1 MKAADLVII
10 GNGMA
15 CHKLL
20 AELVQQPGRPARILV
35 FGAETKAAYNRVLL
49 SSLLAGELAD
59 EAAELCSADWYQQH
73 GIELVLNDAI
83 VHLDKDKKQLISRS
97 GLVVH
102 YQQLVMAVGA
112 QATKP
117 AYAHTGMAGL
127 CSFRN
132 WQDLAQLREVA
143 AKGGKAI
150 VLGGGFLGLEAAE
163 GLRKQGMQ
171 VTLLQRSSYLLNRQL
186 DPTAAL
192 LLQQRLELRGLQLFT
207 NTTVA
212 KLLQQDDKFSGL
224 VLTDGTEL
232 KADVLVLAL
241 GISPDIQLA
250 QQAGLKTDA
259 GICVDAQ
266 LRSSDPAVFAL
277 GECCQLGEQTFGLVA
292 PITAQAMVLAAV
304 LAGQHASYQPSDSS
318 TQLKISGIQLSSCG
332 DIPALVSKPTLQQL
346 CYQDQQHHD
355 YRRLWLDA
363 EQRLVGAVCLGD
375 TSLSGFYAGLINQ
388 GTVIHCSTELLFG
401 PAVFGSAQIAA

>member
-1 MKAADLVII
+1 MTEADLVII

-20 AELVQQPGRPARILV
+20 AELVLQPNRPGRILV
-35 FGAETKAAYNRVLL
+35 FGAEAKAAYNRVLL

-59 EAAELCSADWYQQH
+59 EAAELSPSHWYQQH
-73 GIELVLNDAI
+73 GIELVLNDAV
-83 VHLDKDKKQLISRS
+83 VHLDKNKKQLISRS
-97 GLVVH
+97 GLVVR
-102 YQQLVMAVGA
+102 YKQLVLAVGA

-117 AYAHTGMAGL
+117 AYAKTAMPGL
-127 CSFRN
+127 CTFRN
-132 WQDLAQLREVA
+132 WQDLEQLRAVA
-143 AKGGKAI
+143 ATGGKAI

-171 VTLLQRSSYLLNRQL
+171 VTLLQRSDYLLNRQL

-192 LLQQRLELRGLQLFT
+192 LLQHQLEHRGLQVFT

-212 KLLQQDDKFSGL
+212 KLLQQDDKFSGV
-224 VLTDGTEL
+224 VLADGTEL
-232 KADVLVLAL
+232 KADLLVLAL

-250 QQAGLKTDA
+250 QQAGLKTAA

-277 GECCQLGEQTFGLVA
+277 GECCQLGEHTFGLIA
-292 PITAQAMVLAAV
+292 PIAAQAQVLAAV
-304 LAGQHASYQPSDSS
+304 LAGKHASYQPADSS

-332 DIPALVSKPTLQQL
+332 DIPTLLQQQDL
-346 CYQDQQHHD
+346 KQLWYQDQQHHD
-355 YRRLWLDA
+355 YRSLWLNA

-375 TSLSGFYAGLINQ
+375 TSLSGFYAELINQ
-388 GTVIHCSTELLFG
+388 GTVIQCSTELVFG

>member
-20 AELVQQPGRPARILV
+20 AELVQQPGRPASILV

-59 EAAELCSADWYQQH
+59 EAAELSPADWYQQH
-73 GIELVLNDAI
+73 GIELVLNDAV
-83 VHLDKDKKQLISRS
+83 VHLDKDKKQLISRT

-102 YQQLVMAVGA
+102 YQQLVLAVGA

-117 AYAHTGMAGL
+117 AYAKTALPGL
-127 CSFRN
+127 CTFRN

-186 DPTAAL
+186 DPTAAT
-192 LLQQRLELRGLQLFT
+192 LLQQQLEHRGLHVFT
-207 NTTVA
+207 NITVS
-212 KLLQQDDKFSGL
+212 KLLQQDQKFSG
-224 VLTDGTEL
+224 VLLADGTEL
-232 KADVLVLAL
+232 KADVLVMAL
-241 GISPDIQLA
+241 GISPDLQLA
-250 QQAGLKTDA
+250 QQSGLKTDV

-266 LRSSDPAVFAL
+266 LRSSDPDLFAL
-277 GECCQLGEQTFGLVA
+277 GECCQFGEHTFGLVA
-292 PITAQAMVLAAV
+292 PIAAQAQVLAAV
-304 LAGQHASYQPSDSS
+304 LSGQHASYQPSDSS

-332 DIPALVSKPTLQQL
+332 DIPTLLQQQDL
-346 CYQDQQHHD
+346 QQFCYQDQQHHD

-375 TSLSGFYAGLINQ
+375 TSLSGFYAELINQ
-388 GTVIHCSTELLFG
+388 HTVIRCSTELLFG
-401 PAVFGSAQIAA
+401 PAVFGPAQIAA